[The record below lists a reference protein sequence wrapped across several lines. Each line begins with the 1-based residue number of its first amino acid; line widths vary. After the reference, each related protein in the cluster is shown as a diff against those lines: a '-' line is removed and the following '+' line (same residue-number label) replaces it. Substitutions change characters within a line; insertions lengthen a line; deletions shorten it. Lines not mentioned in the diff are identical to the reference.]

1 MPKIISNSII
11 SSSDNRDDPSGLHSY
26 YCLCSEFILVID
38 MELGQL
44 PRRETDNAV
53 ILANASRMYKLHAI
67 PGEVKVIKRG
77 EGMFEKQYRLYCPRC
92 NLPIA
97 YETTPHLKGGAYTY
111 IAQGALNEI
120 QGVPHED
127 WELEL
132 PRKDGQSGDQS
143 QPQAQVSGLGSG
155 SNKDQDSGYDQAYDH
170 DAEMRR
176 RMEGNQ
182 NAAASAR
189 AFLAATSAKAE
200 SSAAS

>member
-11 SSSDNRDDPSGLHSY
+11 SSSDNRDDPQGLHSY

-38 MELGQL
+38 IELGQL
-44 PRRETDNAV
+44 PRRETDNAI
-53 ILANASRMYKLHAI
+53 ILANATRMYKLHAV
-67 PGEVKVIKRG
+67 PGEVKVVKRG
-77 EGMFEKQYRLYCPRC
+77 EDKLEKQYRLYCPRC

-97 YETTPHLKGGAYTY
+97 YETTPHLKGGAFTY
-111 IAQGALNEI
+111 IVQGALNEI

-132 PRKDGQSGDQS
+132 PGKGGDSGAADRDQEDGGNG
-143 QPQAQVSGLGSG
+143 VH
-155 SNKDQDSGYDQAYDH
+155 GYDQDQ
-170 DAEMRR
+170 DVEMQI

-189 AFLAATSAKAE
+189 AFLAASAKEA
-200 SSAAS
+200 SAS